1 MRDRECCSVLCGA
14 FKSLDR
20 CLHVDLDRDLDA
32 NDYGARLLPTPGLG
46 PGVGAMLGW
55 VIRGLWVLLLY
66 FVHSFFD

>member
-32 NDYGARLLPTPGLG
+32 DDYGARLLPTPGLG
-46 PGVGAMLGW
+46 PGVGADVRVGN
-55 VIRGLWVLLLY
+55 
-66 FVHSFFD
+66 